1 MSPWGTP
8 APSQLEVILS
18 NNVKAVWSLRENTHS
33 PSSSVVIAG
42 KITLAYSREGAALEG
57 NPRSGLCAASL
68 CAGAGREP
76 GKAFSWRQG
85 FGHKG
90 HLERKEELAGLGSWL
105 RIQYCPLL
113 FITGNAFMYY
123 LKDILPPGNRILQ
136 AKTQQFQSD
145 VLKTTLFYLVING
158 RSESHVCQS

>member
-1 MSPWGTP
+1 MPLVCDLRMGPPWALRKPLQFNTIPERGRSESLGTP

-33 PSSSVVIAG
+33 PSSSVVTAG
-42 KITLAYSREGAALEG
+42 KITLAYSREGTALEG

-85 FGHKG
+85 FGHKT
-90 HLERKEELAGLGSWL
+90 HLERREELAGLGSWL

-113 FITGNAFMYY
+113 FITGSAFMY
-123 LKDILPPGNRILQ
+123 
-136 AKTQQFQSD
+136 
-145 VLKTTLFYLVING
+145 
-158 RSESHVCQS
+158 